1 MRKRLSSVSVVLLI
15 VLLLSSLSGCNQT
28 TTTSSTAAAPTS
40 TPATTAHVTTAPTQ
54 PSKPDTLTIAYQ
66 LEFKI
71 LDPYNTGSSA
81 DSAIN
86 ASVFDSLITMDVK
99 GNIYPLVAKK
109 WDVSA
114 DGLTYTFH
122 LRDDVL
128 FHDGSKLTAE
138 DIAYSFER
146 MKTSSYRTAQA
157 QLIDHVDIVDEYT
170 INFVLPNTVATF
182 LMEIATSFT
191 CYSKKATEALGAEFS
206 IKPVGCGPYKFVS
219 MDSSQ
224 VVLEA
229 FEDYYG
235 GLAPIKKLVY
245 KVIPDASTAL
255 VALEN
260 GEVDISDYVPAASYS
275 IVENNPKLTL
285 LRVPYTRLMQFIMNV
300 TKAPFDNVLVRR
312 AIAHAIDKELLIDMT
327 LAGYGSVA
335 YGQINDRYI
344 GYHPDIDQHA
354 APFDPDKAK
363 ELLTEA
369 GYPGGQ
375 GLPTISFQT
384 IEMFRKQVEIVQ
396 SMLRDVGIHLEIE
409 IVELSAYL
417 DMQTNHDLYA
427 ALMSWTGGP
436 DASIYDRQ
444 LTGDGPNNG
453 AVYHDDEIAQWFKDS
468 LQELDLAKRKEI
480 FLKIFVKELEEVPY
494 VPLYFPDTVVCG
506 RSDLDFATIREYL
519 TWKGDLYSFK

>member
-1 MRKRLSSVSVVLLI
+1 MRKHQGSLSA
-15 VLLLSSLSGCNQT
+15 LLLVVMLLGLLSGCNTQQT
-28 TTTSSTAAAPTS
+28 PP
-40 TPATTAHVTTAPTQ
+40 PATTAPPTTAPTTA
-54 PSKPDTLTIAYQ
+54 PAPVTPTKPDTLTIAYQ

-81 DSAIN
+81 DSAIT
-86 ASVFDSLITMDVK
+86 ASLFDSLIAMDVK
-99 GNIYPLVAKK
+99 GNIYPLVAKT

-128 FHDGSKLTAE
+128 FHNGSKLTSE
-138 DIAYSFER
+138 DVAYSFER

-157 QLIDHVDIVDEYT
+157 QLIDRVEIVDEYT
-170 INFVLPNTVATF
+170 INFILPNTVATF

-191 CYSKKATEALGAEFS
+191 CYSKQATEALGAEFS
-206 IKPVGCGPYKFVS
+206 IKPVGCGPYRFVS

-229 FEDYYG
+229 FEDYYDG
-235 GLAPIKKLVY
+235 VAPINKIVY

-260 GEVDISDYVPAASYS
+260 GEVDLSDYVPAASYS
-275 IVENNPKLTL
+275 IVEANQNLTL

-300 TKAPFDNVLVRR
+300 NKAPFDNVLVRQ

-327 LAGYGSVA
+327 LEGYGSVA

-354 APFDPDKAK
+354 APYDPERGK
-363 ELLTEA
+363 ELLAEA

-375 GLPTISFQT
+375 GLPSISFYT
-384 IEMFRKQVEIVQ
+384 IEMFRKQVEIIQ
-396 SMLRDVGIHLEIE
+396 AMLRDIGILLEIE

-417 DMQTNHDLYA
+417 DMQTNHELYA

-436 DASIYDRQ
+436 DASIYERQ

-453 AVYHDDEIAQWFKDS
+453 ANFHDDEIAQWFKDS
-468 LQELDLAKRKEI
+468 LMELDLNKRKEI
-480 FLKIFVKELEEVPY
+480 FLKIFTKQLELVPY

-506 RSDLDFATIREYL
+506 RNDLDFATLREYL
-519 TWKGDLYSFK
+519 VWKGNLYSYK